1 VRALRRLS
9 LLGALLVLAV
19 LPAVATAEQR
29 VTELVSTDPP
39 NPPPGF
45 AVCSTNSYHP
55 CGTRLTPDGRAVVFL
70 ARSSEF
76 PYGPRIYRH
85 SPAGTEPVGIGAR
98 GEADF
103 SCLPEANTC
112 SFNMTPDAK
121 RIFFETHTSIL
132 DAPREACGYCRDIF
146 EWRDG
151 SLTLLSPDAA
161 NGLHASLTGVSADGQ
176 HVFFDLDEEQSGN
189 LIPRAGFER
198 SGGQTRR
205 FPNETTP
212 AEDAFVAQQGASPD
226 GARVFFASRTSLV
239 PEDTD
244 SCQLAWDLQAG
255 GCSDIYLRGADG
267 SVTLLST
274 GPAAHNESVP
284 AQFVAATPDGRHAF
298 FTTAERLFPEDTQGG
313 TYEWSFDGGLD
324 LIPGTFDA
332 VSDDGRTVLFTSGD
346 ALTADDTDRAADVY
360 ELRDG
365 RLRLL
370 SGAVTENRNLAFL
383 AASPDLRTVAVSTGR
398 GFAFYGRSDDGTV
411 YEVSVGSAK
420 ALFSYRGQIAAISKD
435 LRRIFFET
443 DQSLLPADGF
453 CDVAQSL
460 YCNDVYEYSE
470 GSITLISTGPTDRQN
485 GCGEF
490 YDCPRLVGIS
500 GDGRR
505 AFFATAGAMTADDP
519 DNANDIYVSRL
530 VPRACRPDKPAHT
543 PKKCA
548 R

>member
-1 VRALRRLS
+1 
-9 LLGALLVLAV
+9 LGALLALAV

-76 PYGPRIYRH
+76 PYGPHIYRH
-85 SPAGTEPVGIGAR
+85 SAAGTEPVGIGAR

-151 SLTLLSPDAA
+151 SLTLLSPDAS
-161 NGLHASLTGVSADGQ
+161 NGLHASLTGISADGQ
-176 HVFFDLDEEQSGN
+176 HVFFDLEEELESGN

-198 SGGQTRR
+198 SGGRTRR

-239 PEDTD
+239 PEDAD
-244 SCQLAWDLQAG
+244 SCQPAWNLPVG

-267 SVTLLST
+267 GVTLLST
-274 GPAAHNESVP
+274 GAAAQNESVP
-284 AQFVAATPDGRHAF
+284 AYFVAATSDGRHAF
-298 FTTAERLFPEDTQGG
+298 FTTAERLLPEDTQGG
-313 TYEWSFDGGLD
+313 STYEWSLGGGLN

-332 VSDDGRTVLFTSGD
+332 VSDDGRTVLFTSNR
-346 ALTADDTDRAADVY
+346 ALTADDTDRAADIY

-370 SGAVTENRNLAFL
+370 SGAVRENRSLAFL
-383 AASPDLRTVAVSTGR
+383 AASLDLRTVAVSTGR
-398 GFAFYGRSDDGTV
+398 GFDFYGGGHDGTV
-411 YEVSVGSAK
+411 YEVSAGSAK
-420 ALFSYRGQIAAISKD
+420 ALFSYHGRIAAISKD

-443 DQSLLPADGF
+443 DQSLVPSDGF
-453 CDVAQSL
+453 CDASQSL
-460 YCNDVYEYSE
+460 YCDDVYEYHE

-485 GCGEF
+485 GCEEF
-490 YDCPRLVGIS
+490 YYCPRFVRIS
-500 GDGRR
+500 ADGRR
-505 AFFATAGAMTADDP
+505 AFFATAGAMTADDT

-530 VPRACRPDKPAHT
+530 VPRACRADKPGHT